1 MTTSPLFKRVSTW
14 AVEVSR
20 DGERILT
27 IGSNI
32 LAGADMTPENETVVR
47 DAAHHLLSFLGDGF
61 AASPEPP
68 AESAW
73 RTIESAPAGVEVL
86 VCGIG
91 SAGYYVVLAKKIDG
105 HWMMFCSEDD
115 DFTLLS
121 SGHSHWQPLPA
132 PSALSNKG

>member
-1 MTTSPLFKRVSTW
+1 MTTSPLFKRVP
-14 AVEVSR
+14 VEATEEMLKAAF
-20 DGERILT
+20 DQ
-27 IGSNI
+27 
-32 LAGADMTPENETVVR
+32 ANE
-47 DAAHHLLSFLGDGF
+47 HLLSGAGNLHCKTDEERSAHAVRPLYRAML

-91 SAGYYVVLAKKIDG
+91 SAGYYVALAKKIDG

-132 PSALSNKG
+132 PPALSNKG